1 MERRGRMPGTA
12 PAGTVARNVERRRT
26 DAETEQR
33 GPHDRT
39 VQRSMTST
47 PIVVGDAIYGLN
59 SYGKL
64 RGVDAT
70 TGERLW
76 SSDRLVPED
85 RWASSHRVQHQD
97 RSFVVPGPLDARR
110 RSNFGLRAGSS

>member
-1 MERRGRMPGTA
+1 MGGESAPWNGADGYPGPYRAST
-12 PAGTVARNVERRRT
+12 VERRRT

-59 SYGKL
+59 SYGEL

-85 RWASSHRVQHQD
+85 RWASSHLVQP
-97 RSFVVPGPLDARR
+97 RSAILT
-110 RSNFGLRAGSS
+110 SW